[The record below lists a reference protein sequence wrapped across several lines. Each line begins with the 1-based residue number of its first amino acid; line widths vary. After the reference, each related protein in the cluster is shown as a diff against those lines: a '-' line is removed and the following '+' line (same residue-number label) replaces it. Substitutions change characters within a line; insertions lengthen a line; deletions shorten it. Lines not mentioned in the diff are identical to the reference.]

1 MRYTTPG
8 VYFEQVDRGRAAI
21 GPLRTDIA
29 GFLGYTERGPLL
41 TPVKVTG
48 WRQFATIFGEPLDF
62 AFLPY
67 AVRGFFDNGGA
78 ACHVVRVADPAV
90 AQAASLLLPDGNG
103 DPALRLW
110 ASHGTLHDAV
120 TGGLR
125 VEDGR
130 PVRYDSPGAWGNS
143 LSVSIAPASLGHSE
157 TQGAQPED
165 GRASYVASLSGF
177 EAGSIVRLSQGNEVA
192 PQYRRVVSINPHLRQ
207 IVWDSPLGPLGFD
220 LADRIQLETV
230 EFSLF
235 VHQNG
240 PIVEQHRH
248 LSLWPD
254 HSRNVV
260 AVIQA
265 NSRLLDVQNLLD
277 IEAGE
282 WAGPSRW
289 PAITDRLPL
298 GGGHDGLATVDKDD
312 FRAGLEKLALEDEV
326 SLLAAPDLVL
336 RAAVTPARR
345 RAARRDDPCHTLAG
359 MPEGQIYGAVLER
372 RAVDNALQ
380 ARLDGLA
387 PACGPLQAEVEQGI
401 PLAGVTVRVLESDS
415 AAVTTDTCGRFTL
428 GNLPLGRVTL
438 LLRRDGYHDLERMV
452 QSYAVLPAEPARSYM
467 APVTLPPAFSLDDI
481 FDVQQAM
488 VRQGEQGLYRIALL
502 DPPPGML
509 GLDEIQTWRA
519 RFDSSYAALN
529 YPWLVVSDVS
539 DGGVEG
545 AVREVPPSG
554 HVAGQIAQID
564 LLQGVHRAPANLRL
578 EGVRALTRDLAD
590 AEQSF
595 LNQQGINCLRVF
607 PGRGI
612 RIYGARTLSS
622 DNEWRYLNVR
632 RLLLMIEE
640 AVEDASQWVVF
651 EPNNA
656 ILRQALTFSLNSFL
670 DTLWRRGALA
680 GDTPAAAYQVKCDD
694 DNNPQDVVDAG
705 QLIADIGVAPAIP
718 FEFIHFR
725 LGRTVE
731 AIEVSER

>member
-8 VYFEQVDRGRAAI
+8 VYFEQVDRRRAAI

-29 GFLGYTERGPLL
+29 GFLGYAQRGPLL

-48 WRQFATIFGEPLDF
+48 WRQFAALFGEPLDF
-62 AFLPY
+62 AFLAY

-103 DPALRLW
+103 EPVLRLW
-110 ASHGTLHDAV
+110 ASHGTLHDAA

-125 VEDGR
+125 VENGR
-130 PVRYDSPGAWGNS
+130 PIRYDSPGAWGNN
-143 LSVSIAPASLGHSE
+143 LSVSVAPASLGHSE
-157 TQGAQPED
+157 TEGVQPED
-165 GRASYVASLSGF
+165 GRASHVGSLSGF
-177 EAGSIVRLSQGNEVA
+177 EAGSIVRLSQGDLVA
-192 PQYRRVVSINPHLRQ
+192 PQYRRVVAINPHLRQ
-207 IVWDSPLGPLGFD
+207 IVWDSPIDTPGFD
-220 LADRIQLETV
+220 LANRLQLETV
-230 EFSLF
+230 EFSLS

-240 PIVEQHRH
+240 PIVEWHRH

-265 NSRLLDVQNLLD
+265 NSRLLDAQNLLD
-277 IEAGE
+277 LEAGA
-282 WAGPSRW
+282 WADPGRW
-289 PAITDRLPL
+289 PASAGRLPL
-298 GGGHDGLATVDKDD
+298 SGGHDGLATVDKDD

-336 RAAVTPARR
+336 RAAATPARR
-345 RAARRDDPCHTLAG
+345 RAARREDPCQTLAG
-359 MPEGQIYGAVLER
+359 LPAGQLYGAVLER
-372 RAVDNALQ
+372 KAVDDSLQ
-380 ARLDGLA
+380 ARLDELA
-387 PACGPLQAEVEQGI
+387 PVCGPFQAEVEQGI
-401 PLAGVTVRVLESDS
+401 PLAGVTVRVLESDM
-415 AAVTTDTCGRFTL
+415 APVTTDACGRFSL
-428 GNLPLGRVTL
+428 ASLPLGRVTL
-438 LLRRDGYHDLERMV
+438 LMHRDGYHDLERTV
-452 QSYAVLPAEPARSYM
+452 QSYAVLPGEPVRSYM
-467 APVTLPPAFSLDDI
+467 APVTLPPVFSLDDI

-488 VRQGEQGLYRIALL
+488 VQQGEQGHYRVALL
-502 DPPPGML
+502 DPPPEML

-529 YPWLVVSDVS
+529 YPWLLVSDLS
-539 DGGVEG
+539 EGGVEEG
-545 AVREVPPSG
+545 MREVPPSG
-554 HVAGQIAQID
+554 HVAGQIAQTD

-578 EGVRALTRDLAD
+578 EGVRALTRDLSN
-590 AEQSF
+590 AEQGL
-595 LNQQGINCLRVF
+595 LNPQGINCLRVL

-612 RIYGARTLSS
+612 RIFGARTLSS
-622 DNEWRYLNVR
+622 DDEWRYLNVR

-656 ILRQALTFSLNSFL
+656 ILRQALTFSLNGFL
-670 DTLWRRGALA
+670 DMLWRQGALA
-680 GDTPAAAYQVKCDD
+680 GDTPAAAYQVKCDEE
-694 DNNPQDVVDAG
+694 NNPQHVVDAG
-705 QLIADIGVAPAIP
+705 QLIAEIGVAPAVP